1 MPLILLAE
9 DEAPTVDHVRSV
21 LASQGWLVKTVDS
34 RDQALRAAS
43 EFAPQLVLVNDRLA
57 GVEDLVRTF
66 SRRSGGP
73 GIVLLSAEANGVE
86 SLPHDASDIDAVL
99 KKPLKTEHLIS
110 TVRDRLAEG
119 LEQKAATPV
128 GTAKKIFT
136 SQEIFGD
143 LLDDI
148 LDPDHDVTQPEP
160 ADSSAE
166 KKEPSEAAKIEA
178 TETTE
183 EIDLEIEVPE
193 PGSEAVEELEALDL
207 PPAETE
213 IPESTEVVVDEAP
226 LDATQPVAEDEMADL
241 EDMVR
246 EEVGAWAETVDS
258 TDEQPVSLESVDGE
272 AAPEI
277 SALEPEAPEPE
288 EITPEDLGLKPV
300 EDPFQQGVTIE
311 QASDQ
316 AAVDSTI
323 DLAVDLA
330 EEIATE
336 AEQARGVFTP
346 MDEEEGEDGIDS
358 RLEDTLAGV
367 LADALTEVE
376 DSSTEATE
384 ADEVSVDALLSSALG
399 DLNLTSTRPKKAS
412 SAKDKEIVE
421 TTSETL
427 DRMEVADEAE
437 AADDDLELEVPEPLE
452 SEIDSDTS
460 PPSSEAIS
468 KPPGQ
473 EFGDYTLEKRIGVG
487 GMAEVWKA
495 RRKGVEGFQK
505 RVAIKKILPQAAENE
520 AFVEMFIDEA
530 KLAAQLNHN
539 NIIHIY
545 DLGRLG
551 EDYYIAMEY
560 VDGKN
565 LRQILTAGRRTGQP
579 IPEEIAL
586 YITARLA
593 DALDYAHRSKDFND
607 ADLGLVHRDVSPQ
620 NVLISLDGDIK
631 LCDFGIAKA
640 VSKMS
645 TTQMGALKGKL
656 QYMSPEQAWGKSIDH
671 RSDIFSLG
679 TLLFEMLTRERL
691 FAGESEMSVLETVR
705 ECDVAERIIQS
716 TEISAGVKGLLLKA
730 LAREPESRF
739 ETAGELQAGLEE
751 ILGNVSPA
759 PGQKEVAAYMSSVL
773 EEPSQSDSDSESVE
787 EPEPAAKPSA
797 ADLADAEWVGLP
809 SEVEVT
815 AENEEER
822 RKQAWLKNLLT
833 KLLPVILV
841 LAGLGGILG
850 FALTREDTLATEPT
864 TSGARAPTAE
874 AASLVPSDNPPPAVP
889 ASVEDQPLENDA
901 VPNQGAADQ
910 PTPPILA
917 PERPPVQQA
926 SREGSPPT
934 STTPT
939 EADLQTEVAANPG
952 GLTEIPTTQAVD
964 PDLEERVEQDLQ
976 RVQELIASS
985 PFENDPAGSPATDS
999 EPRLITFQRPDYIP
1013 AEGGDE
1019 AEGTVSVSLL
1029 VDESGQVIDS
1039 LLVSGLPQYPG
1050 LNESVLAAAR
1060 SASFEPGVREGEPTQ
1075 MWYELSVQY
1084 ER

>member
-1 MPLILLAE
+1 MSRVLEKGGFFKRGRIMPLILLAE

-34 RDQALRAAS
+34 RDQALRTAS

-73 GIVLLSAEANGVE
+73 GVVLLSAEANGVE
-86 SLPHDASDIDAVL
+86 GLPHDALDIDAVL
-99 KKPLKTEHLIS
+99 KKPLQTEHLIK

-119 LEQKAATPV
+119 QEQKTPSPV

-148 LDPDHDVTQPEP
+148 LDPDHDVTRPEP
-160 ADSSAE
+160 AASS
-166 KKEPSEAAKIEA
+166 I
-178 TETTE
+178 E
-183 EIDLEIEVPE
+183 EIGPAEE
-193 PGSEAVEELEALDL
+193 PELEALDL
-207 PPAETE
+207 PQDEAEVL
-213 IPESTEVVVDEAP
+213 ESTEVLADEPP
-226 LDATQPVAEDEMADL
+226 LEAAQPESEDEMADL

-246 EEVGAWAETVDS
+246 EEVGAWAESVDTS
-258 TDEQPVSLESVDGE
+258 DEPPISLESVDE
-272 AAPEI
+272 ETVPEI
-277 SALEPEAPEPE
+277 KAVDSEEPEPE

-300 EDPFQQGVTIE
+300 EDPFEPRAAIDEAGHQAAIE
-311 QASDQ
+311 PEIDLVADLTEEIASEAKQASDVV
-316 AAVDSTI
+316 ASV
-323 DLAVDLA
+323 A
-330 EEIATE
+330 E
-336 AEQARGVFTP
+336 
-346 MDEEEGEDGIDS
+346 DESENGIDS

-367 LADALTEVE
+367 LAQALTEAA
-376 DSSTEATE
+376 DSSTESTAAE
-384 ADEVSVDALLSSALG
+384 DVSVDALLSSALG
-399 DLNLTSTRPKKAS
+399 DLNLAGTRPKKAS
-412 SAKDKEIVE
+412 PAKHEKDAED
-421 TTSETL
+421 TSE
-427 DRMEVADEAE
+427 DPGPMEAVDSAE
-437 AADDDLELEVPEPLE
+437 AADDDIEIEAAEVTP
-452 SEIDSDTS
+452 
-460 PPSSEAIS
+460 
-468 KPPGQ
+468 KPDGQ
-473 EFGDYTLEKRIGVG
+473 EFGDYTLEKRIGLG

-565 LRQILTAGRRTGQP
+565 LRQILTAGKKTGQP
-579 IPEEIAL
+579 IPEDLALHIAS
-586 YITARLA
+586 RLA

-691 FAGESEMSVLETVR
+691 FAGESELSVLETVR
-705 ECDVAERIIQS
+705 ECDVAGRIIQS
-716 TEISAGVKGLLLKA
+716 TDISAGVKGLLLKA

-751 ILGNVSPA
+751 ILGKLSST
-759 PGQKEVAAYMSSVL
+759 PGQKEVAAYMDSL
-773 EEPSQSDSDSESVE
+773 LGEPSQTDSGSEVIE
-787 EPEPAAKPSA
+787 DGEPAAQSSV
-797 ADLADAEWVGLP
+797 ADIADAEWVGLP
-809 SEVEVT
+809 SDLEAT
-815 AENEEER
+815 AETAEEL
-822 RKQAWLKNLLT
+822 RKQVWLKKLLT
-833 KLLPVILV
+833 RLLPVILL

-850 FALTREDTLATEPT
+850 YALTRQDTLPTEPT

-874 AASLVPSDNPPPAVP
+874 PASMVPSDNPPLAVP
-889 ASVEDQPLENDA
+889 ASVESQPLENDA
-901 VPNQGAADQ
+901 VPNQEAADD
-910 PTPPILA
+910 PTPTVVEPA
-917 PERPPVQQA
+917 QPPVQEA
-926 SREGSPPT
+926 SSRVSQP
-934 STTPT
+934 SSATPT
-939 EADLQTEVAANPG
+939 GGDVQIEVAANPVA
-952 GLTEIPTTQAVD
+952 LTEIPTAQAVD

-985 PFENDPAGSPATDS
+985 PFENDQALSDNPVLSESPDTLEINSESDAPAESLAVDS
-999 EPRLITFQRPDYIP
+999 EPRLIAFQRPDYIP
-1013 AEGGDE
+1013 AEEGQA

-1029 VDESGQVIDS
+1029 VDEAGQVIDS
-1039 LLVSGLPQYPG
+1039 LLVAGLPQYPG
-1050 LNESVLAAAR
+1050 LNDSVLEAAR
-1060 SASFEPGVREGEPTQ
+1060 NASFEPGVRDGEPMR
-1075 MWYELSVQY
+1075 MWYELSVRY